1 MSSTSGSI
9 FVIPCTVPA
18 CGGCAERLLAL
29 TAFGASGDFVLLL
42 RFPPQLVDGSLSD
55 HLTGGDDADG
65 VADAMRRSRGGRLLR
80 TPAGSRT

>member
-9 FVIPCTVPA
+9 FVIPRTVPA
-18 CGGCAERLLAL
+18 CGGCVEKLLVL
-29 TAFGASGDFVLLL
+29 TAFLLL
-42 RFPPQLVDGSLSD
+42 GFSPQLVDGSLSD
-55 HLTGGDDADG
+55 HLIGGDDADG